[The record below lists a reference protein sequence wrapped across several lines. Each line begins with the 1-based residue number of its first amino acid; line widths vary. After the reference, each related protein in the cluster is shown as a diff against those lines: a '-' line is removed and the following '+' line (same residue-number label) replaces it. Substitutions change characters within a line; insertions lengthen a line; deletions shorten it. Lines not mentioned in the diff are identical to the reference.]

1 MGIKNIGRRDFIKSM
16 GTIGGSG
23 LLLSSLPQLH
33 LFAQERAKQV
43 KGQKA

>member
-1 MGIKNIGRRDFIKSM
+1 MNTQNLSRREFLKNV